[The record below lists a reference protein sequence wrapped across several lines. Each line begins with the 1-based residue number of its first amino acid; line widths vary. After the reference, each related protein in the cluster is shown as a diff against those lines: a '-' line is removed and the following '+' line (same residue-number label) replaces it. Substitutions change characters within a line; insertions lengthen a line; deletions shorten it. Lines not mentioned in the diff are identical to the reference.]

1 MSRISTWVAFLL
13 VLRFFP
19 AGPAEAQS
27 VGDAV
32 PTFSLTG
39 LDDKTYASG
48 NYRGS
53 VLVLYY
59 LGHN

>member
-1 MSRISTWVAFLL
+1 MHRFLFS
-13 VLRFFP
+13 VLALGLFAAVP
-19 AGPAEAQS
+19 AKAQD

-39 LDDKTYASG
+39 LDGKTYASA
-48 NYRGS
+48 NYEGS
-53 VLVLYY
+53 VLALYY

>member
-1 MSRISTWVAFLL
+1 MRLFATCFVFLL
-13 VLRFFP
+13 VLVLFP
-19 AGPAEAQS
+19 GRPAEAQS

-39 LDDKTYASG
+39 LDGKTYASA

>member
-1 MSRISTWVAFLL
+1 MSRIAACVLFLL
-13 VLRFFP
+13 FFGLNP
-19 AGPAEAQS
+19 PEPAEAQS

-39 LDDKTYASG
+39 LDGKTYASAT
-48 NYRGS
+48 YKGS

>member
-1 MSRISTWVAFLL
+1 MGRIVACVVFLL
-13 VLRFFP
+13 ALAFYP
-19 AGPAEAQS
+19 LGPANAQS

-39 LDDKTYASG
+39 LDGKTYGSA
-48 NYRGS
+48 NYEGS
-53 VLVLYY
+53 VLALYY

>member
-1 MSRISTWVAFLL
+1 MSRIVACVVFLL
-13 VLRFFP
+13 VLVFFP
-19 AGPAEAQS
+19 PGPAEAQN

-39 LDDKTYASG
+39 LDGKTYAPA
-48 NYRGS
+48 NYEGS

-59 LGHN
+59 LGYN

>member
-1 MSRISTWVAFLL
+1 MSRFVACVVYLL
-13 VLRFFP
+13 VLVFFP
-19 AGPAEAQS
+19 PGPAEAQN

-39 LDDKTYASG
+39 LDGKTYASAS
-48 NYRGS
+48 YKGS
-53 VLVLYY
+53 VLAVYY

>member
-1 MSRISTWVAFLL
+1 MRRFATCVLFLL
-13 VLRFFP
+13 VAGLCPR
-19 AGPAEAQS
+19 GPAEAQS
-27 VGDAV
+27 VGGAV

-39 LDDKTYASG
+39 LDGKTYASA

>member
-1 MSRISTWVAFLL
+1 MRRIAKPVLFLL
-13 VLRFFP
+13 VLGLCP
-19 AGPAEAQS
+19 WGPAEAQND
-27 VGDAV
+27 GDPV

-39 LDDKTYASG
+39 LDGKTYASA
-48 NYRGS
+48 NYKGS

>member
-1 MSRISTWVAFLL
+1 MSRIATCFVSMLL
-13 VLRFFP
+13 FGLNPPEP
-19 AGPAEAQS
+19 ADAQS

-32 PTFSLTG
+32 PAFSLTG
-39 LDDKTYASG
+39 LDGKTYAAA
-48 NYRGS
+48 NYKGR

>member
-1 MSRISTWVAFLL
+1 MSRITTCVLFLL
-13 VLRFFP
+13 VLGLYPFVP
-19 AGPAEAQS
+19 AQAQG
-27 VGDAV
+27 VDDAV

-39 LDDKTYASG
+39 LDGKTYASAT
-48 NYRGS
+48 YKGS

>member
-1 MSRISTWVAFLL
+1 MRRIVVYVVFLL
-13 VLRFFP
+13 VPGFFP
-19 AGPAEAQS
+19 PGPAEAQN

-39 LDDKTYASG
+39 LDGKTYASA
-48 NYRGS
+48 NYKGS
-53 VLVLYY
+53 VLAFYY

>member
-1 MSRISTWVAFLL
+1 MIRFVACVVFLL
-13 VLRFFP
+13 VPGFFP
-19 AGPAEAQS
+19 PGPAEAQS

-39 LDDKTYASG
+39 LDGKTYASAS
-48 NYRGS
+48 YKGS
-53 VLVLYY
+53 VLALYY

>member
-1 MSRISTWVAFLL
+1 MGRIVACVVFLL
-13 VLRFFP
+13 VLGLYLFVP
-19 AGPAEAQS
+19 AQAQG
-27 VGDAV
+27 VDDAV

-39 LDDKTYASG
+39 LDGKTYASAT
-48 NYRGS
+48 YKGS

>member
-1 MSRISTWVAFLL
+1 MSRIMTCLGFLL
-13 VLRFFP
+13 LFALNP
-19 AGPAEAQS
+19 PEHAEAQN

-39 LDDKTYASG
+39 LDGKTYASSY
-48 NYRGS
+48 YRGS

-59 LGHN
+59 LGHS

>member
-1 MSRISTWVAFLL
+1 MGRIAACVVFLL
-13 VLRFFP
+13 VLGFCP
-19 AGPAEAQS
+19 GGPAEAQN

-39 LDDKTYASG
+39 LDGKTYASA
-48 NYRGS
+48 NYEGS
-53 VLVLYY
+53 VLALYY

>member
-1 MSRISTWVAFLL
+1 LFLL
-13 VLRFFP
+13 VLGLYPFFVP
-19 AGPAEAQS
+19 AQAQG
-27 VGDAV
+27 VDDAV

-39 LDDKTYASG
+39 LDGKTYASAT
-48 NYRGS
+48 YKGS

>member
-1 MSRISTWVAFLL
+1 MSRIAARVVCLL
-13 VLRFFP
+13 VLGLFP
-19 AGPAEAQS
+19 PGPAEAQN

-39 LDDKTYASG
+39 LDEKTYASA
-48 NYRGS
+48 NYQGS

-59 LGHN
+59 LGYN